1 MSKSGL
7 LLAEGS
13 ATPQSARC
21 SGSGKVIALIT
32 LFIGVSLAAVVLSPL
47 PFTRDTDGQFEK
59 PANTMLAVPGHTGIV
74 PPLAGS
80 RTALGRPSFRT
91 NAMPNN
97 FMQPMQTMTRSG
109 GFMQHPL
116 KMYGMQSHPSPMT
129 ARDTTV
135 RVTPVAKERKTR
147 DWNDYWMLNDPRKK
161 KRVDV
166 KIVQQK
172 LNAANMVILTKWN
185 RLDTWEQ
192 NDIRNMIRQ
201 SGEGANWIKTKNSL
215 LARSLQGTKNQ
226 EFVDKDLL
234 WGCISVAY
242 SNEPV
247 NFTKTVLEI
256 PKDKELQ
263 IGQDD
268 REFEVLGGILDGQF
282 LDPDGLQ
289 KLSKMKTM
297 KEYYAEIA
305 GCLKQ
310 PATKIAIALQE
321 ARGAKLARAI
331 NLVKEKMEEEKGGGD
346 A

>member
-21 SGSGKVIALIT
+21 SGKVIALIT
-32 LFIGVSLAAVVLSPL
+32 LFIGVSFAAVFLSLL
-47 PFTRDTDGQFEK
+47 PFTRDTDGQFEN

-74 PPLAGS
+74 PPLASS

-91 NAMPNN
+91 NAMPNS
-97 FMQPMQTMTRSG
+97 FVQPMQTMTRSG

-135 RVTPVAKERKTR
+135 RVTPVAKEKKTR
-147 DWNDYWMLNDPRKK
+147 DWNDYWNLNDQRKK

-166 KIVQQK
+166 KILQQK
-172 LNAANMVILTKWN
+172 LNAANMVILTKWSHI
-185 RLDTWEQ
+185 DHHKVH
-192 NDIRNMIRQ
+192 DIRTRIRQ
-201 SGEGANWIKTKNSL
+201 SGEGANWVKTKNSL

-226 EFVDKDLL
+226 AFVDNDLL
-234 WGCISVAY
+234 WGSISVAY
-242 SNEPV
+242 GNEPV
-247 NFTKTVLEI
+247 NMTKTILDV
-256 PKDKELQ
+256 PKDKELE
-263 IGQDD
+263 IGQDG
-268 REFEVLGGILDGQF
+268 RVFEVLGGCLDGQF
-282 LDPDGLQ
+282 IDTDGLQ
-289 KLSKMKTM
+289 KLSKMKSM

-310 PATKIAIALQE
+310 PAQKIAVALEQ

-331 NLVKEKMEEEKGGGD
+331 NLVKEKMEEEEKGGGD